1 MLVPDPIARI
11 CSSQIK
17 YHPWLKEEGRK
28 IPRRVSYP
36 KEIAEHIIEEYL
48 KLPHF
53 SKYTKSKAVEFLSK
67 RQENNFTVAYKILQ
81 DIDRENKMKKDQMN
95 RLG

>member
-1 MLVPDPIARI
+1 MFNKIKSKGYADGRFLIPRHFSAEVGDLIERMLVPDPIARI

-36 KEIAEHIIEEYL
+36 KEIAEYIIEECL

-53 SKYTKSKAVEFLSK
+53 SKYTKSKAV
-67 RQENNFTVAYKILQ
+67 
-81 DIDRENKMKKDQMN
+81 
-95 RLG
+95 